1 MFLFPQNGYEG
12 IDLPRGIDCGK
23 QEIYIL
29 AKGIPFRKRGGI
41 IGMDVKEKLC
51 KLSFVKNQ
59 MMKEGPENIND
70 VEPTICQ
77 IFEDVLGIG
86 SEYTKKAN
94 KMHGGFIVPSSAKVM
109 YGQATKIQYYKEKF
123 EMYMKLILQAE
134 AYISIDS
141 DEEFIVGVGA
151 EKSNAIQT
159 PRIFLS
165 YCWDDTDR
173 ANSIDDYL
181 KEKGIAVTRDI
192 RGIDTWQSLKD
203 FMQTI
208 RDNDF
213 AVLLISDAYLKSAN
227 CMYEVLEIMKEQ
239 KYRTRIFPAIIN
251 SAIYSTDK
259 QIEYVRYWENRVKTL
274 KGNLASLEYTNG
286 LALGHELKKAED
298 ISRSMA
304 EFLITVSDMKNPA
317 IDDVAEAIYEKLRLR
332 I

>member
-1 MFLFPQNGYEG
+1 
-12 IDLPRGIDCGK
+12 
-23 QEIYIL
+23 
-29 AKGIPFRKRGGI
+29 
-41 IGMDVKEKLC
+41 MDVKEKLR

-94 KMHGGFIVPSSAKVM
+94 KIHGGFIVPSSAKVM
-109 YGQATKIQYYKEKF
+109 YGQVSKSQYYKEKF

-141 DEEFIVGVGA
+141 DDEFIVEV
-151 EKSNAIQT
+151 EKSNVTQT

-173 ANSIDDYL
+173 ANNIDEYL
-181 KEKGIAVTRDI
+181 KKKGIAVTRDI
-192 RGIDTWQSLKD
+192 RGVDTWQSLKD

-239 KYRTRIFPAIIN
+239 KFRTRIFPAIID

-259 QIEYVRYWENRVKTL
+259 QIEYVQYWENRVKTL
-274 KGNLASLEYTNG
+274 KRNLASLDYTNG

-304 EFLITVSDMKNPA
+304 DFLITVSDMKNPA
-317 IDDVAEAIYEKLRLR
+317 IDNVAEEIYEKLRAR